1 MKQFGDKLRDLR
13 EARNL
18 KQVDV
23 AKEIHINNKILSA
36 YERNVCEPTI
46 ENLKILC
53 DYYHVSAD
61 YMLSINPPEPTTATA
76 SIRPLSE
83 DQARLLAYYDRLST
97 EHKDAVRGLMV
108 LYYKEQTR
116 HS

>member
-23 AKEIHINNKILSA
+23 AKKININNKILSA
-36 YERNVCEPTI
+36 YERNICEPTI

-53 DYYHVSAD
+53 DFYHVSAD
-61 YMLSINPPEPTTATA
+61 YMLSIEAPKAAADTPQ
-76 SIRPLSE
+76 LSE
-83 DQARLLAYYDRLST
+83 DQRRMLAYYERLT
-97 EHKDAVRGLMV
+97 MEHKDAVRGLMV

-116 HS
+116 HCS